1 MTLRASPPR
10 STPSISRMA
19 IRLRHDA
26 SGVRHDAELVV
37 NREPNVMASTVKVKN
52 MRVRNRNPFR
62 TARKS
67 QSGMALI
74 ETVIALGILL
84 VAVVGVMVLA
94 IVAITT
100 TENQGHCK
108 REIPSM
114 PKTKWNNC
122 WLGNSA
128 TPAPIPAF
136 PCYPA
141 GGSGLGGCPVPLA
154 SPQTGTGGVG
164 GSSNPAT
171 PVQGYV
177 DYLDS
182 TGNLVAANGGW
193 FYKRVWQVSLPAGT
207 TNLKQITVTVQTKAQ
222 TGSGGLIPQATVSA
236 LKTFPF

>member
-1 MTLRASPPR
+1 
-10 STPSISRMA
+10 
-19 IRLRHDA
+19 
-26 SGVRHDAELVV
+26 
-37 NREPNVMASTVKVKN
+37 
-52 MRVRNRNPFR
+52 MRVRNRNPLR
-62 TARKS
+62 NARKS

-100 TENQGHCK
+100 TENQGHLQARNSEYAQDK
-108 REIPSM
+108 MEQL
-114 PKTKWNNC
+114 
-122 WLGNSA
+122 LGLAFCDAS
-128 TPAPIPAF
+128 TDTSVLPAN
-136 PCYPA
+136 PA

-164 GSSNPAT
+164 GSSDPAA

-193 FYKRVWQVSLPAGT
+193 FYKRVWQVSMPAGT